1 MRGKSCVQCGSQ
13 SDEKSTFS
21 SKALVSQEGG
31 AMGSISLGVG
41 YLSETPETQGLITF
55 FPH

>member
-31 AMGSISLGVG
+31 ATGSISLGVG
-41 YLSETPETQGLITF
+41 YLSETPETLGLITF